1 MLLNLVLWIGRSG
14 PARAGGSGSSSSHWP
29 QYRQLKATQANLRRY
44 DDWRGGRLIEDSTK
58 TGADVMRDLLRH
70 RIQLRAAAI
79 IAGIVLI
86 TVGFIIR

>member
-1 MLLNLVLWIGRSG
+1 VLLNLVLWI
-14 PARAGGSGSSSSHWP
+14 AGLALLAWGIWQLQQPLS
-29 QYRQLKATQANLRRY
+29 QYRQLKATQANLQRY

-58 TGADVMRDLLRH
+58 TGADEMRNLLRH

-86 TVGFIIR
+86 TAGFIIR